1 MKNMKDLFNDVM
13 DINGVKGIVL
23 LSGEGKVVYDTD
35 ANNKAN
41 TEKPYANWKKLLVSL
56 GDAREAEF
64 LFEKGRLYLRKTHD
78 GFMIVRM
85 QLIASIAMVKL
96 NCDILL
102 PQLKSAG
109 NSKGL
114 KGFFKR

>member
-1 MKNMKDLFNDVM
+1 L
-13 DINGVKGIVL
+13 
-23 LSGEGKVVYDTD
+23 
-35 ANNKAN
+35 
-41 TEKPYANWKKLLVSL
+41 
-56 GDAREAEF
+56 RE
-64 LFEKGRLYLRKTHD
+64 GRLYLRKTHD

-102 PQLKSAG
+102 PQLKSTG

>member
-1 MKNMKDLFNDVM
+1 MKNLFNDIM

-23 LSGEGKVVYDTD
+23 LSGEGKVIYDTD
-35 ANNKAN
+35 MNKPTN
-41 TEKPYANWKKLLVSL
+41 VRKPYTNWNKLLASL

-64 LFEKGRLYLRKTHD
+64 VFEKGRLYLRKTHD
-78 GFMIVRM
+78 GFMIIRM
-85 QLIASIAMVKL
+85 QLITSIAMVKL

-102 PQLKSAG
+102 PQLKSTG
-109 NSKGL
+109 TNRGL

>member
-1 MKNMKDLFNDVM
+1 MKDLFKDVL
-13 DINGVKGIVL
+13 DINGVKGVVL
-23 LSGEGKVVYDTD
+23 LSGEGKVVYDSD
-35 ANNKAN
+35 VNNQTSARQ
-41 TEKPYANWKKLLVSL
+41 TYSNWNKLLVLL

-64 LFEKGRLYLRKTHD
+64 LFEKGRLYLRKTHN
-78 GFMIVRM
+78 GFVIIRM

-102 PQLKSAG
+102 PQLKSTG

>member
-1 MKNMKDLFNDVM
+1 MKDLFNDVL
-13 DINGVKGIVL
+13 DINGVKGIIL
-23 LSGEGKVVYDTD
+23 LSGEGKVVYNTD
-35 ANNKAN
+35 MDNQTNARQ
-41 TEKPYANWKKLLVSL
+41 TYTNWNKLLVSL
-56 GDAREAEF
+56 GNAREAEF
-64 LFEKGRLYLRKTHD
+64 VFEKGRFYLRRTHD

-102 PQLKSAG
+102 PQLKNTK

>member
-1 MKNMKDLFNDVM
+1 MKDLFNDVM

-23 LSGEGKVVYDTD
+23 LSKEGRVVYDTD
-35 ANNKAN
+35 ANNKTN
-41 TEKPYANWKKLLVSL
+41 TRKPYANWKKLLLLL

-78 GFMIVRM
+78 GFLIVRM
-85 QLIASIAMVKL
+85 QLMASIAMVKL

-102 PQLKSAG
+102 PQLKSTG

>member
-1 MKNMKDLFNDVM
+1 MNNMKDLFKDVL

-35 ANNKAN
+35 MNNQTNAR
-41 TEKPYANWKKLLVSL
+41 KPYASWNKLLVSL

-64 LFEKGRLYLRKTHD
+64 VFERGRLYLRKTHD

-102 PQLKSAG
+102 PQLKSTG

>member
-1 MKNMKDLFNDVM
+1 MKDLFKDVL

-35 ANNKAN
+35 VNNQTNAR
-41 TEKPYANWKKLLVSL
+41 KPYANWNKLLVSL
-56 GDAREAEF
+56 GEAREAEF
-64 LFEKGRLYLRKTHD
+64 VFERGRLYLRKTHE

-102 PQLKSAG
+102 PQLKSTG

>member
-1 MKNMKDLFNDVM
+1 MKDLFKDVL

-23 LSGEGKVVYDTD
+23 VSGEGKVVYDTD
-35 ANNKAN
+35 VDNQTNAGQ
-41 TEKPYANWKKLLVSL
+41 TYSNWNKLLVSL

-64 LFEKGRLYLRKTHD
+64 VFEKGRLYLRKTHD